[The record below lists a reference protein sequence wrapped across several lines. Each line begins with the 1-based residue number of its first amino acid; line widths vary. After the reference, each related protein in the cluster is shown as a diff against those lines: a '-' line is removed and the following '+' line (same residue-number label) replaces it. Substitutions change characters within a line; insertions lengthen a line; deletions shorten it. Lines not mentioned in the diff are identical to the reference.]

1 MPEDPL
7 KQLNSELL
15 PELLRS
21 GMASRHARRMVS
33 ELADHLE
40 DLAAEARSR
49 GMSHEAAARHASE
62 RLGDCAAI
70 VQGTRDYPE
79 LRTWIY
85 RYPRLARLYFPLA
98 YVLLLPAAPV
108 FAGIANP
115 GVVFRWMIALMLSAG
130 VTAGMMLFMQLA
142 IVAT

>member
-1 MPEDPL
+1 MPEDRQ
-7 KQLNSELL
+7 KQLKTELL
-15 PELLRS
+15 PGLLRS
-21 GMASRHARRMVS
+21 GMSPRHARRMVS
-33 ELADHLE
+33 ELADHLQ

-49 GMSHEAAARHASE
+49 GMSEEDAARHASE
-62 RLGDCAAI
+62 RLGDYAAI
-70 VQGTRDYPE
+70 VQGSRSYPE
-79 LRTWIY
+79 LRSWIY
-85 RYPRLARLYFPLA
+85 RYPRLARVYFPVA

-115 GVVFRWMIALMLSAG
+115 NVVFRWLVALMLSAG

>member
-7 KQLNSELL
+7 KHLESELL

-21 GMASRHARRMVS
+21 GMAPRHARRMVS

-49 GMSHEAAARHASE
+49 GMSDEAAVRYASE
-62 RLGDCAAI
+62 RLGDYAAI
-70 VQGTRDYPE
+70 VQGTRGYSE
-79 LRTWIY
+79 LKTWIY

-98 YVLLLPAAPV
+98 YALLLPVAPV

-115 GVVFRWMIALMLSAG
+115 GVVVRWAVALMLSAG